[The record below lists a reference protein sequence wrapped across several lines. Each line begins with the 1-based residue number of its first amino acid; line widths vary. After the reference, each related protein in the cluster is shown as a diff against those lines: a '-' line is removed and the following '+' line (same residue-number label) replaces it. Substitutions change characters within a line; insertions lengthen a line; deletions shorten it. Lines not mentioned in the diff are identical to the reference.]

1 MIISVNWL
9 KKFVADLPPVEEL
22 VKIIGARLVEVED
35 VTNLN
40 EKYKDVL
47 VVKVVSAQKVEG
59 SDHLNLCKIDD
70 GGKRQGIER
79 DDNGLIQVVCGAP
92 NMRAGLFVAWLPPAS
107 IVPETFGKED
117 FILGS
122 RKLMGNMSN
131 GMIASIKELDL
142 GEEHDGILE
151 ITNDITNK
159 ELCAGDSFSEIFGLD
174 DYLIEVENKSLT
186 HRPDCFGN
194 IGFAR
199 EVAGILGKKFKEPLC
214 LNTDS
219 IVEGTNNEISID
231 IKDDKLCSS
240 YALATFDAVNLK
252 KQESLSIEKSFL
264 HRSGV
269 KAIDPITDLANFI
282 MLEVGQPLH
291 TFDLDKLKKLHG
303 SKDIKITIR
312 NAFQNEKIVVL
323 GNKEISLTENDIV
336 IAVGSEGQHAVAI
349 AGAIG
354 GEATKIDNS
363 TKRILVESATF
374 SLYNLRNTQMR
385 HGIFSEA
392 ITRFTKGIPKMLNV
406 VALKKFAEKSQQI
419 GLSQSSNILI
429 NSLKNKTQEL
439 SVNVEKINNI
449 LGTNFSID
457 DISETLLN
465 VGFKTQKQGEN
476 AINIVIPFW
485 RTDIHIMED
494 IAEEVGRLKGY
505 DNISLTLPKRT
516 FKPVELSNIDKIR
529 MEIREILSS
538 AGANEVLTYSFIHK
552 KLLENVYQDENNS
565 YKIINSISPDLQ
577 YYRQT
582 ILPSLLDKV
591 NSNVRSGYNE
601 FVIFEIN
608 KVTRKDMGIRDN
620 VPVEEY
626 RLALAYTNK
635 DSEEAFYNAKHY
647 LEFLLRKL
655 GIELVVKP
663 FNISEAPLAGKF
675 EPKRSALVGYYEH
688 DSSFVMIG
696 AIGEFKKSVQRSFKL
711 PKATAGFE
719 IVIDKI
725 IDQWLER
732 KMNIELPSKF
742 QSIERDISIRVNN
755 KVSYDDLL
763 KSLENK
769 INKINNE
776 CAIKIKPVDIY
787 RYDQDNKNITF
798 RFKISPYDRTFNGE
812 DINKIITALQDSII
826 KLGTII

>member
-1 MIISVNWL
+1 M
-9 KKFVADLPPVEEL
+9 
-22 VKIIGARLVEVED
+22 
-35 VTNLN
+35 
-40 EKYKDVL
+40 
-47 VVKVVSAQKVEG
+47 
-59 SDHLNLCKIDD
+59 
-70 GGKRQGIER
+70 
-79 DDNGLIQVVCGAP
+79 
-92 NMRAGLFVAWLPPAS
+92 
-107 IVPETFGKED
+107 
-117 FILGS
+117 
-122 RKLMGNMSN
+122 
-131 GMIASIKELDL
+131 
-142 GEEHDGILE
+142 
-151 ITNDITNK
+151 
-159 ELCAGDSFSEIFGLD
+159 
-174 DYLIEVENKSLT
+174 
-186 HRPDCFGN
+186 
-194 IGFAR
+194 
-199 EVAGILGKKFKEPLC
+199 
-214 LNTDS
+214 
-219 IVEGTNNEISID
+219 
-231 IKDDKLCSS
+231 
-240 YALATFDAVNLK
+240 
-252 KQESLSIEKSFL
+252 
-264 HRSGV
+264 
-269 KAIDPITDLANFI
+269 
-282 MLEVGQPLH
+282 
-291 TFDLDKLKKLHG
+291 
-303 SKDIKITIR
+303 
-312 NAFQNEKIVVL
+312 
-323 GNKEISLTENDIV
+323 

-363 TKRILVESATF
+363 TKRVLVESATF
-374 SLYNLRNTQMR
+374 NLYNLRNTQMR

-392 ITRFTKGIPKMLNV
+392 ITRFTKGIPRMLNV

-429 NSLKNKTQEL
+429 NSLKNEAQEL

-465 VGFKTQKQGEN
+465 VGFKIQKQEEN

-494 IAEEVGRLKGY
+494 VAEEVGRLKGY

-516 FKPVELSNIDKIR
+516 FKPVELLNIDKIR
-529 MEIREILSS
+529 MEIRETLSS

-552 KLLENVYQDENNS
+552 KLLENVYQDESNS

-582 ILPSLLDKV
+582 ILPSLLDKI

-601 FVIFEIN
+601 FAIFEIN
-608 KVTRKDMGIRDN
+608 KVTRKDMGIRDD

-626 RLALAYTNK
+626 RLALAYTNN
-635 DSEEAFYNAKHY
+635 DSEEAFYNAKQY

-655 GIELVVKP
+655 GIKLVVKP
-663 FNISEAPLAGKF
+663 FDISVAPLAGKF

-755 KVSYDDLL
+755 EVSYDDLL

-769 INKINNE
+769 INKIDNE

-826 KLGTII
+826 ELGTVI

>member
-35 VTNLN
+35 VINLN

-92 NMRAGLFVAWLPPAS
+92 NMKAGLFVAWLPPAS
-107 IVPETFGKED
+107 IVPETFEKED
-117 FILGS
+117 FVLGS

-151 ITNDITNK
+151 ITNDIANK
-159 ELCAGDSFSEIFGLD
+159 ELCAGDSFSEIFELD

-214 LNTDS
+214 LNTAS
-219 IVEGTNNEISID
+219 IAEGANNEISID
-231 IKDDKLCSS
+231 IKDEKLCSS
-240 YALATFDAVNLK
+240 YAVATFDAVNLK

-282 MLEVGQPLH
+282 MLEIGQPLH
-291 TFDLDKLKKLHG
+291 TFDLDKLEKLHG

-323 GNKEISLTENDIV
+323 GNKEISLAENDIV

-354 GEATKIDNS
+354 GEATKIDTS
-363 TKRILVESATF
+363 TKRVLVESATF
-374 SLYNLRNTQMR
+374 NLYNLRNTQMR

-392 ITRFTKGIPKMLNV
+392 ITRFTKGIPRMLNV
-406 VALKKFAEKSQQI
+406 VALKNFAEKSQQI

-429 NSLKNKTQEL
+429 NSLKNETQEL

-476 AINIVIPFW
+476 AINIIIPFW

-538 AGANEVLTYSFIHK
+538 AGSNEVLTYSFIHK
-552 KLLENVYQDENNS
+552 KLLENVYQDESNS

-582 ILPSLLDKV
+582 ILPSLLDKI

-601 FVIFEIN
+601 FAIFEIN

-626 RLALAYTNK
+626 RLALAYTNN
-635 DSEEAFYNAKHY
+635 DSEEAFYNAKQY

-655 GIELVVKP
+655 GIKLVVKP
-663 FNISEAPLAGKF
+663 FNISAAPLAGKF

-769 INKINNE
+769 INKIDNE

-826 KLGTII
+826 KLGTVI

>member
-22 VKIIGARLVEVED
+22 VKIIGARLVEIED
-35 VTNLN
+35 VINLN

-70 GGKRQGIER
+70 SGKRQGVER
-79 DDNGLIQVVCGAP
+79 DDDGLIQVVCGAP

-107 IVPETFGKED
+107 IVPETFKKED
-117 FILGS
+117 FVLGS

-151 ITNDITNK
+151 ITNDIANK
-159 ELCAGDSFSEIFGLD
+159 ELCAGDSFSEIFELD

-199 EVAGILGKKFKEPLC
+199 EVAGILGEKFKEPLY
-214 LNTDS
+214 LNTAS
-219 IVEGTNNEISID
+219 VVEGANNEISID
-231 IKDDKLCSS
+231 IKDEKLCSS
-240 YALATFDAVNLK
+240 YAVATFDAVNLK

-291 TFDLDKLKKLHG
+291 TFDLDKLEKLHG

-363 TKRILVESATF
+363 TKRVLVESATF
-374 SLYNLRNTQMR
+374 NLYNLRNTQMR

-392 ITRFTKGIPKMLNV
+392 ITRFTKGIPRMLNV

-429 NSLKNKTQEL
+429 NSLKNEAQEL

-465 VGFKTQKQGEN
+465 VGFKIQKQEEN

-494 IAEEVGRLKGY
+494 VAEEVGRLKGY

-552 KLLENVYQDENNS
+552 KLLENVYQDESNS

-601 FVIFEIN
+601 FAIFEIN

-626 RLALAYTNK
+626 RLALAYANK
-635 DSEEAFYNAKHY
+635 DSDEAFYNAKQY

-655 GIELVVKP
+655 GIKLVVKP
-663 FNISEAPLAGKF
+663 FNISKAPLAGKF

-725 IDQWLER
+725 INQWLER

-742 QSIERDISIRVNN
+742 QSIDRDISVRVNN

-769 INKINNE
+769 INKIDNE

-787 RYDQDNKNITF
+787 RYNQDNKNITF

>member
-22 VKIIGARLVEVED
+22 VKIIGARLVEIED
-35 VTNLN
+35 VINLN

-47 VVKVVSAQKVEG
+47 VVKVISAQKVEG

-70 GGKRQGIER
+70 GGKRQGVER
-79 DDNGLIQVVCGAP
+79 DDDSLIQVVCGAP

-107 IVPETFGKED
+107 IVPETFKKED
-117 FILGS
+117 FVLGS

-151 ITNDITNK
+151 ITNDIANK
-159 ELCAGDSFSEIFGLD
+159 ELCAGDSFSEIFELD

-214 LNTDS
+214 LNTAS
-219 IVEGTNNEISID
+219 VVEGANNEISID
-231 IKDDKLCSS
+231 IKDEKLCSS
-240 YALATFDAVNLK
+240 YAVATFDAVNLK

-291 TFDLDKLKKLHG
+291 TFDLDKLEKLHG

-323 GNKEISLTENDIV
+323 GNKEISLAENDIV
-336 IAVGSEGQHAVAI
+336 IAVGGEGQHAVAI

-363 TKRILVESATF
+363 TKRVLVESATF
-374 SLYNLRNTQMR
+374 NLYNLRNTQMR

-392 ITRFTKGIPKMLNV
+392 ITRFTKGIPRILNV

-429 NSLKNKTQEL
+429 NSLKNEAQEL

-465 VGFKTQKQGEN
+465 VGFKIQKQEEN

-494 IAEEVGRLKGY
+494 VAEEVGRLKGY

-529 MEIREILSS
+529 MEIRETLSS

-552 KLLENVYQDENNS
+552 KLLENVYQDESNS

-582 ILPSLLDKV
+582 ILPSLLDKI

-601 FVIFEIN
+601 FAIFEIN
-608 KVTRKDMGIRDN
+608 KVTRKDMGIRDD

-626 RLALAYTNK
+626 RLALAYTNN
-635 DSEEAFYNAKHY
+635 DSEEAFYNAKQY

-655 GIELVVKP
+655 GIKLVVKP
-663 FNISEAPLAGKF
+663 FDISVAPLAGKF

-755 KVSYDDLL
+755 EVSYDDLL

-769 INKINNE
+769 INKIDNE

-826 KLGTII
+826 ELGTVI